1 MTAKPTSSGRMNM
14 TQKNDNPKINEN
26 KTKIFCKKNDDL
38 NEDLNEKIKNQLS
51 IAWLAKIDLRLG
63 LAWLDIWT
71 QSVGRFVRRL

>member
-38 NEDLNEKIKNQLS
+38 NEDLN
-51 IAWLAKIDLRLG
+51 
-63 LAWLDIWT
+63 
-71 QSVGRFVRRL
+71 